1 MPTLSTQNDVVDAL
15 LTLVTDTWDANTSSP
30 LYYDNTDAD
39 RPATPGEFGRAI
51 VRHTFGER
59 ASIGSAGNGTSLNR
73 RFGDLYVQ
81 IFVPQGTGQTA
92 ARTLADAI
100 MFAIEDAPS
109 SLGVRLANTQIN
121 ELGADGT
128 YWQVNVVTSFTY
140 DRTS

>member
-1 MPTLSTQNDVVDAL
+1 MATLSTQNEVVNAL
-15 LTLVTDTWDANTSSP
+15 LTLVTDEWNATITAP
-30 LYYDNTDAD
+30 LFYDNKDSE
-39 RPATPGEFGRAI
+39 RPAIPSTFGRAI
-51 VRHTFGER
+51 VRHNFGER
-59 ASIGSAGNGTSLNR
+59 VTLGSAGSGSTINR

-81 IFVPQGTGQTA
+81 IFVPQGTGQYA
-92 ARTLADAI
+92 ARALADTI
-100 MFAIEDAPS
+100 SFVIEDAPA